1 MSIKCSRK
9 SLHIRQKDFRIY
21 LWREGCL
28 FVCCVCFCLS
38 HWDLPNH
45 RASCYALVIIG
56 SRCFLQGSQWIG
68 VHQVG
73 FINVLTSVGEFIE
86 YWTTFALKIHLKPN
100 FLNYRRIWVCFW
112 YCWKSLYFN
121 EGDLK
126 FLDLRFERDWIFSTF
141 CHWKFN

>member
-28 FVCCVCFCLS
+28 FVCLFLFVTLRSPKPRGLLLC
-38 HWDLPNH
+38 
-45 RASCYALVIIG
+45 SCYH
-56 SRCFLQGSQWIG
+56 WITVLLAG
-68 VHQVG
+68 LSMNRG
-73 FINVLTSVGEFIE
+73 APSWFYNVLTSVGEFIE
-86 YWTTFALKIHLKPN
+86 YWTTFALKIHLKPI
-100 FLNYRRIWVCFW
+100 FFNYRRIWVCFW